1 MKKIICLILVLTTLL
16 SLAACK
22 GGSQVGSVIILA
34 PPTKPSSGGVI
45 LPVEPATGPMY
56 DRKSYTVSDEVAQA
70 AIEKVIG
77 SIGEDDLTN
86 GLLQIAY
93 WSTFFKF
100 LDDFSSLPFHG
111 LTYEKPL
118 DEQSTNVPNQTAQH
132 YFLRE
137 SLNQLHRV
145 YAMTKAFEDAGMTVP
160 QDLQNAIN
168 AIEELAEKD
177 AKENGFD
184 NVLDYVH
191 LQHGA
196 GSTPELLYTYLK
208 MTYISDEYYR
218 QMCNKLLQEPIT
230 REMLE
235 AYYDEHNGLSL
246 AGVQKD
252 DSVRVHRIR
261 HILIYVEGEETEADW
276 TKAKNTAQGL
286 LDQWLAGDKT
296 EDSFAN
302 LALNNSQDASTLLDG
317 GLCGGMTMDNNVD
330 QAFKDW
336 YMDAARQEGDYGLI
350 KTKDGYHVMYYVK
363 QEAQWEYETW
373 LSYTNALKASV
384 EEDALEKYPMEIDYT
399 AIALG
404 YVDPSKLI
412 SYGPSEETPAE

>member
-1 MKKIICLILVLTTLL
+1 MKRLICLILVLTTVL
-16 SLAACK
+16 SMAACK
-22 GGSQVGSVIILA
+22 GGSNASSVIILA
-34 PPTKPSSGGVI
+34 PPTTPSSSGVI
-45 LPVEPATGPMY
+45 LPVTPATGPLY
-56 DRKSYTVSDEVAQA
+56 DRKSYTVTDEVAKA

-77 SIGEDDLTN
+77 SVGDDDLTN

-100 LDDFSSLPFHG
+100 LDDYSSLPFHG
-111 LTYEKPL
+111 LTYQKPL
-118 DEQSTNVPNQTAQH
+118 DEQETNVPNQTAQH

-137 SLNQLHRV
+137 ALNQLHRV
-145 YAMTKAFEDAGMTVP
+145 YAMSKAFEDAGMTIP

-168 AIEELAEKD
+168 AIADLAKKD
-177 AKENGFD
+177 AEENGFD
-184 NVLDYVH
+184 NVLDYVQ

-196 GSTPELLYTYLK
+196 GSTPELLYAYLR

-218 QMCNKLLQEPIT
+218 QMSEKLLKEPIT
-230 REMLE
+230 REILE
-235 AYYDEHNGLSL
+235 KYYEEHKGLAL
-246 AGVQKD
+246 AGVSKD
-252 DSVRVHRIR
+252 DSIRVHRIR

-276 TKAKNTAQGL
+276 DKAKNTAQGL
-286 LDQWLAGDKT
+286 LNQWLAGDKT

-302 LALNNSQDASTLLDG
+302 LALNNSQDSATLLNG
-317 GLCGGMTMDNNVD
+317 GLCGGMTTDNTVD
-330 QAFKDW
+330 QPFKDW
-336 YMDAARQEGDYGLI
+336 YLDPSRQSGDYDLI

-363 QEAQWEYETW
+363 EEAQWEYETW
-373 LSYTNALKASV
+373 LSYVNALKESV
-384 EEDALEKYPMEIDYT
+384 ETEALEKYPMEIDYT